1 MLDTKGGDHSTQT
14 HQERTELRQDFASN
28 LKVLERIHGEAQN
41 YGVEDAPKSN
51 EKRFN
56 AMFEDKS
63 IAVLVPCMNEDL
75 TIGQVV
81 KDFQQ
86 SLPNA
91 DIYVYDNNSSD
102 DTAKV
107 AREAGAIVREEKRPG
122 KGNVVRRMFSEI
134 DADIYVMVDGD
145 DTYDGKNAQKIV
157 EELIN
162 TGSDMVVGARE
173 GAMDNH
179 QRAGHA
185 TGNRIFNVIYTSLF
199 GREFTD
205 IFSGYRAFTRRFV
218 KSFPALSAGFEIETE
233 LSVHASQLRLPV
245 SEISFPYSDR
255 PDGSESKLSTIKDGM
270 KIMKTIIVL
279 LKEYKPIY
287 FFGIIGALGAL
298 LSIIV
303 SIPLFI
309 EYSQTGE
316 VTRIP
321 TAILCTGIMVVSM
334 LTITAGVI
342 LDSIR
347 RFRAEMKRLL
357 YNIN

>member
-1 MLDTKGGDHSTQT
+1 M
-14 HQERTELRQDFASN
+14 
-28 LKVLERIHGEAQN
+28 
-41 YGVEDAPKSN
+41 Y
-51 EKRFN
+51 
-56 AMFEDKS
+56 EDKS
-63 IAVLVPCMNEDL
+63 IAVLVPCMNEAL
-75 TIGQVV
+75 TITQVI
-81 KDFQQ
+81 KDFQE

-91 DIYVYDNNSSD
+91 SIYVYDNNSTD

-107 AREAGAIVREEKRPG
+107 AENAGAIVREEKRPG

-134 DADIYVMVDGD
+134 EADIYIMVDGD
-145 DTYDGKNAQKIV
+145 DTYDAKNAQKIV
-157 EELIN
+157 EELIK
-162 TGSDMVVGARE
+162 TGSDMVVGARQ
-173 GAMDNH
+173 GASEKH

-185 TGNRIFNVIYTSLF
+185 AGNKIFNIIYTTLF

-218 KSFPALSAGFEIETE
+218 KSFPALSVGFEIETE

-255 PDGSESKLSTIKDGM
+255 PDGSESKLSTFKDGI

-287 FFGIIGALGAL
+287 FFGIIGLLGAL
-298 LSIIV
+298 LSV
-303 SIPLFI
+303 ALSIPIFI
-309 EYSQTGE
+309 EFTKTGQ
-316 VTRIP
+316 VLKIA
-321 TAILCTGIMVVSM
+321 TAILCTGIMVISM

-347 RFRAEMKRLL
+347 RFRAEMKRLF
-357 YNIN
+357 YNIT